1 MILPLKKTLS
11 ITVALVTFLLAGMLA
26 LGVRQYQLHRHHQEI
41 IRQSGALLFQFSVIR
56 EHILESIV
64 NGGPARLQ
72 PVSGEV
78 ETFHASV
85 ARIMTNSSIPD
96 EYKLAFA
103 SQVDLPGLVLLLRN
117 VQGESIPPAEAR
129 RLNEVTRN
137 MGERL
142 MLFDRMVLE
151 HAKRQVIDFQTTVI
165 GVLALGIVG
174 LILLLFSGYRRLA
187 KPLLL
192 LQRQIREVR
201 EGRRQTLSERGGW
214 QEVRTLAAAASDL
227 LAEIRRLEREGA
239 GQQNLL
245 RMSREVLKTLA
256 DANSDEELYQGMSKA
271 LLANP
276 GYCLVWLGVPE
287 QEEGDLLPV
296 AADGST
302 TMTSRECNECMAVLL
317 SAAEEHDGGQDQALT
332 ALRSAGPV
340 VRRNILAGMPKGPVK
355 NTPLAEGEVSCA
367 SVPLGR
373 GDEVVGVVNL
383 YSLEPESFNRNE
395 IDLLLLLARLAAGRI
410 KAMASGR
417 QPPARLPAG
426 GGADVNLAL
435 EINNMCNGIINYAQ
449 LLTDEL
455 GHTVPA
461 EQNLLLANIIK
472 EGERIAALVGP
483 LAGGESD
490 K

>member
-11 ITVALVTFLLAGMLA
+11 ITVALVTFILAGMLA
-26 LGVRQYQLHRHHQEI
+26 LGMRQYQLHRHHQKI
-41 IRQSGALLFQFSVIR
+41 ISQSGQLLFQFSVIR

-64 NGGPARLQ
+64 NGRPARLQ

-78 ETFHASV
+78 ETLHASV
-85 ARIMTNSSIPD
+85 AQIMTNTYIPD
-96 EYKLAFA
+96 EYKMAFA

-117 VQGESIPPAEAR
+117 AQGENIPPAEAR
-129 RLNEVTRN
+129 QLNEVTRN

-142 MLFDRMVLE
+142 VLFDRMVLE

-165 GVLALGIVG
+165 GILALGIVG
-174 LILLLFSGYRRLA
+174 LTLLLFSGYRRLA
-187 KPLLL
+187 KPLFLL
-192 LQRQIREVR
+192 LRQIREVR
-201 EGRRQTLSERGGW
+201 EGRRLTLSDSGSW
-214 QEVRTLAAAASDL
+214 HEVRTLAAAATDL
-227 LAEIRRLEREGA
+227 LGEIHRLEKEDA
-239 GQQNLL
+239 GQRNLL
-245 RMSREVLKTLA
+245 RMSREVLKVLA
-256 DANSDEELYQGMSKA
+256 DAGDEEELYQGMSKA

-276 GYCLVWLGVPE
+276 GYCLAWLGVPE
-287 QEEGDLLPV
+287 EEGGDLLPV

-302 TMTSRECNECMAVLL
+302 TMTSQECKECMAVLL
-317 SAAEEHDGGQDQALT
+317 SAAEEHDGGQDQALA

-383 YSLEPESFNRNE
+383 YSLEPESFDRTE
-395 IDLLLLLARLAAGRI
+395 IELLLLLARLAAARI
-410 KAMASGR
+410 SALASGR
-417 QPPARLPAG
+417 QLAARLPAG
-426 GGADVNLAL
+426 EGAGVNLAL

-472 EGERIAALVGP
+472 EGERIAARVGP
-483 LAGGESD
+483 LSVTGDG
-490 K
+490 